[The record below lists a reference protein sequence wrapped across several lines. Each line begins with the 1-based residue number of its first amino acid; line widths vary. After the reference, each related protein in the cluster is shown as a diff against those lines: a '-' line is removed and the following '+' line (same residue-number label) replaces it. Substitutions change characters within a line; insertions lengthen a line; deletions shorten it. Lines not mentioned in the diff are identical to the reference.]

1 MQWETVLPEVND
13 TSASQ
18 DIASG
23 RPSSHLT
30 TGAYTEECAGTEARV
45 EAHVRDAENLSD
57 DCPLPISSSATI
69 PTRIPDLF

>member
-1 MQWETVLPEVND
+1 MQWETVLLEVNV

-30 TGAYTEECAGTEARV
+30 TGAVTEECAATETRV
-45 EAHVRDAENLSD
+45 EGHVRDAENLSD
-57 DCPLPISSSATI
+57 DCPLPVLSPATI